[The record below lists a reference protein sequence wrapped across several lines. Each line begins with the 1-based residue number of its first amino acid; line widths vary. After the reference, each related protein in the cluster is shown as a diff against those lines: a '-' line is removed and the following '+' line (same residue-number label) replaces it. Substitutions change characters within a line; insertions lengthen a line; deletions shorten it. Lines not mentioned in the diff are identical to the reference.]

1 MVDTTLDLERLNS
14 SGRSPKVAI
23 DHSGN
28 LVLSLLQGLSIDTS
42 NENLLS
48 RVQFTL
54 LELFIKKLIS
64 FT

>member
-1 MVDTTLDLERLNS
+1 MVYTTLDLGRLNS
-14 SGRSPKVAI
+14 SGISPKVAR

-28 LVLSLLQGLSIDTS
+28 FELSLLQGLSIDTS